1 MQSFSELLSGYV
13 QRVGVSDAELARR
26 LGVSRQTVFRWREG
40 LTRRPRRREDV
51 LEIASRLRLSPA
63 EQDAL
68 LLSAGFP
75 PESPASTFSVS
86 PVDGGPIAAPPAGP
100 TRVHPPRPT
109 DAAALPG
116 AAPATGRIQP
126 RWLAAALLAAL
137 IALAGFLTLRGD
149 ELAGWLAAG
158 EGSPGA
164 AVSVGV
170 EPGRALVLVSQFANY
185 SGEQVGYN
193 IAGRLKEALEAEFK
207 AAGLDEAQ
215 VAAAEQSVKDEQAAR
230 ELGARWEASLVV
242 WGEYDSGR
250 VIARVT
256 APEAAAQ
263 AQRRWLVLSP
273 EQLSATINTDLP
285 QEVRWMTLYVLGR
298 VHLLAGHLDLA
309 AAALERALAAPPGD
323 PAALAAVYY
332 YLGLVESLQPQ
343 ADLNQVIAYYSEALA
358 RQPNQTAALNNRGV
372 AYLERRA
379 TGDLGRAEAD
389 LRRALFYNPD
399 DLIPQ
404 FNLALT
410 LARQGSSGL
419 SEALGL
425 LRRAEQAVPDSAG
438 VQNALCWFLSLSGSP
453 EQALPHCDAAVQLD
467 ASGNSNDSRGLT
479 LALLGQSQEAV
490 AEFESFLERL
500 QATDPQGYARYAPSR
515 QEWIEALERGE
526 NPFDEASLQQLLQ
539 E

>member
-1 MQSFSELLSGYV
+1 MESFSELLSGYV
-13 QRVGVSDAELARR
+13 QRVGVSDTELARR

-63 EQDAL
+63 ERDAL

-75 PESPASTFSVS
+75 PESPAPTVS
-86 PVDGGPIAAPPAGP
+86 ASPAESGPNAAQATGPRTVQLPARSGP
-100 TRVHPPRPT
+100 
-109 DAAALPG
+109 AASPA
-116 AAPATGRIQP
+116 AAPATAPIRP

-137 IALAGFLTLRGD
+137 LGLGTFLALRRE
-149 ELAGWLAAG
+149 ELAGWLEAGAG
-158 EGSPGA
+158 ERGAPASVSKAPGST
-164 AVSVGV
+164 
-170 EPGRALVLVSQFANY
+170 LVLVSQFANY

-193 IAGRLKEALEAEFK
+193 IAGRLQEALEAEFR
-207 AAGLDEAQ
+207 AAGLTEVQ
-215 VAAAEQSVKDEQAAR
+215 VAAAEQSARDEQAAR

-256 APEAAAQ
+256 APEVAAQ

-273 EQLSATINTDLP
+273 EQLSATINTDLA
-285 QEVRWMTLYVLGR
+285 QEVGWMTLYVLGR
-298 VHLLAGHLDLA
+298 VHFLARRLDPA
-309 AAALERALAAPPGD
+309 AAALERALAAPPAD

-343 ADLNQVIAYYSEALA
+343 VDLNEVIAYYSEALA
-358 RQPNQTAALNNRGV
+358 RQPDQTAALNNRGV

-379 TGDLGRAEAD
+379 SGDLERAEAD

-399 DLIPQ
+399 DPVPQ

-410 LARQGSSGL
+410 LARQGPSEL

-425 LRRAEQAVPDSAG
+425 LRRAEQAEPDSAG

-453 EQALPHCDAAVQLD
+453 EQALPHCDAAVALD
-467 ASGNSNDSRGLT
+467 ESGNSNDSRGLT
-479 LALLGQSQEAV
+479 LALLGRSQEAA
-490 AEFESFLERL
+490 AEFKTFLERL
-500 QATDPQGYARYAPSR
+500 EDTDPQGYARYAPSR

-526 NPFDEASLQQLLQ
+526 NPFDEASLQLLLQ